1 MGRETGNATGQEQAM
16 IDTNTHSSMDQHID
30 NIRASEA
37 ERQIAR
43 EGMQDAELVADLLC
57 RAGNTLRFAG
67 EILGKL
73 LAQQGRAKTGRM

>member
-16 IDTNTHSSMDQHID
+16 IDMNTQTSMDPLID

-43 EGMQDAELVADLLC
+43 DGMHDAELVADLLC

-67 EILGKL
+67 EILGRL
-73 LAQQGRAKTGRM
+73 LAQQRPSNTGKM

>member
-1 MGRETGNATGQEQAM
+1 M
-16 IDTNTHSSMDQHID
+16 INMNTQTSMDPHID
-30 NIRASEA
+30 KIRISES

-43 EGMQDAELVADLLC
+43 EGMQDAEMVADLLC

-73 LAQQGRAKTGRM
+73 LAQQGPAKTGGM